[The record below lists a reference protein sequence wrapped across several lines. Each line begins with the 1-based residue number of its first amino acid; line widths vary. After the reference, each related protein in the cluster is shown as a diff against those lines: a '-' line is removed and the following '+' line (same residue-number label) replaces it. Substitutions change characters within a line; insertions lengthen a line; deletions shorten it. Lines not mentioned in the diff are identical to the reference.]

1 VEGLGLIRVLH
12 AGCGREPLPEWFP
25 ACVEVRLDANAR
37 CEPDVVA
44 SVTELGD
51 IGEFDMVYCS
61 HVLEHV
67 YPHEVH
73 KVVSEFHRVLK
84 PGGKAIIIVPDL
96 EDAKATEEILYVSP
110 AGPITGLDLMY
121 GMREMIEDNP
131 YMAHHCGFVS
141 DTLRQAMAMFSE
153 VHTRRMMF
161 NNLMGV
167 GIK

>member
-1 VEGLGLIRVLH
+1 MIRVLH

-25 ACVEVRLDANAR
+25 ACVEVRLDANAK
-37 CEPDVVA
+37 CEPDIVA
-44 SVTELGD
+44 SVTD
-51 IGEFDMVYCS
+51 IGGDDEQFDIVYCS

-96 EDAKATEEILYVSP
+96 EDAKATEDVLYVSP

-141 DTLRQAMAMFSE
+141 STLKQAMNVFSE
-153 VHTRRMMF
+153 VHTSRMMF

>member
-1 VEGLGLIRVLH
+1 MIRVLH

-25 ACVEVRLDANAR
+25 PCIETRLDANAA
-37 CEPDVVA
+37 CDPDIVA
-44 SVTELGD
+44 SVTD
-51 IGEFDMVYCS
+51 IACESETFDMVYCS

-84 PGGKAIIIVPDL
+84 PGGKAIIVVPDL
-96 EDAKATEEILYVSP
+96 EDAKATEEVLYVSP

-121 GMREMIEDNP
+121 GMRDMIEDNP
-131 YMAHHCGFVS
+131 YMAHHSGFVS
-141 DTLRQAMAMFSE
+141 DTLKQALSVFPE
-153 VHTRRMMF
+153 VHTKRMMF
-161 NNLMGV
+161 HNLMGV

>member
-1 VEGLGLIRVLH
+1 MSKPLRVLH
-12 AGCGREPLPEWFP
+12 AGCRWEPLPDWFP
-25 ACVEVRLDANAR
+25 ASTHEIRLDANAG
-37 CEPDVVA
+37 CEPDIVA
-44 SVTELGD
+44 SVTDLGD
-51 IGEFDMVYCS
+51 IGEFDIVYCS

-73 KVVSEFHRVLK
+73 KVISEFHRVLK

-96 EDAKATEEILYVSP
+96 EDAKATEDVLYVSP

-131 YMAHHCGFVS
+131 FMAHHCGFVS
-141 DTLRQAMAMFSE
+141 DTLKQAMSLFSE
-153 VHTRRMMF
+153 IHTKRMMF